1 MCIQYC
7 TMYMHLCNRE
17 IGLTLRLVKD
27 SLTVYTLQ
35 FVEYRECVQY
45 TVVLSSTT
53 VVDRLTLLPV

>member
-1 MCIQYC
+1 
-7 TMYMHLCNRE
+7 MYMHLCNRE
-17 IGLTLRLVKD
+17 IDLTLRLVKD